1 MSTATASPD
10 FKSDSARHL
19 PGDKD
24 LWVFIFAEML
34 MFGAFFIAYI
44 INRAWEIELFNTS
57 QLVLHRE
64 LGVLNTVF
72 LITSS
77 WLVASSVRA
86 ARQNRLKDVPR
97 YLSGAVALGIA
108 FMIVKY
114 FEYSDSLGAGYT
126 MTTNNFYMFYYCL
139 TGIHLLHVIAGT
151 TILVVVWINARAGLY
166 HAGRTQGL
174 ESGASYWHMVDLL
187 WLFLFP
193 LLYLLR

>member
-1 MSTATASPD
+1 MTTATANPALD
-10 FKSDSARHL
+10 SDSARHL

-24 LWVFIFAEML
+24 LWIFIFAELL

-57 QLVLHRE
+57 QQVLHRE

-77 WLVASSVRA
+77 WLVASGARA
-86 ARQNRLKDVPR
+86 ARQNRLKHVPR
-97 YLSGAVALGIA
+97 YLGGAVLLGIA
-108 FMIVKY
+108 FMVVKY
-114 FEYSDSLGAGYT
+114 FEYSDSLGAGIT

-139 TGIHLLHVIAGT
+139 SGIHLLHVIAGT
-151 TILVVVWINARAGLY
+151 IILIVLWTNARGGLY
-166 HAGRTQGL
+166 HSGNTKGL

>member
-1 MSTATASPD
+1 MATPD
-10 FKSDSARHL
+10 VEVESARHL

-24 LWVFIFAEML
+24 VWIFIFAELL

-44 INRAWEIELFNTS
+44 VNRAGEIELFNES
-57 QLVLHRE
+57 QMALHRP

-77 WLVASSVRA
+77 WLVASGARA
-86 ARQNRLKDVPR
+86 ARGDRRVQVPR
-97 YLSGAVALGIA
+97 YLGGGIALGIG
-108 FMIVKY
+108 FMVVKY
-114 FEYSDSLGAGYT
+114 FEYSDSLGAGLT

-151 TILVVVWINARAGLY
+151 IILIVLWTNARAGLY
-166 HAGRTQGL
+166 RSGNTKGL
-174 ESGASYWHMVDLL
+174 EAGASYWHMVDLL